1 MDYKKD
7 LLLASAARLYS
18 IGLDLEAA
26 RAKLKDLVALGVS
39 YDSVEMAQACQAFQS
54 LEQHWRALERQHLE
68 LRNEIKRTEQA

>member
-26 RAKLKDLVALGVS
+26 RAKLKELVALGVS
-39 YDSVEMAQACQAFQS
+39 YDSADMAQACQAFQS
-54 LEQHWRALERQHLE
+54 LEQQWRALERQHLE